1 MEVGWRRERI
11 DRPIKAQTDD
21 MYALASRR
29 NIAYLLLPRL
39 LPPILLLVL
48 TPLLPN
54 AYLQRIV
61 TTSAV
66 FALLALS
73 FGFLLQSV
81 GLVSLGG
88 ALFFG
93 CGAYTA
99 GALNAYYGLPIYW
112 TVPAGT
118 FVGAALATGLLLPSL
133 RMRGV
138 YFALVSLTLPLL
150 LARIIEATQIFG
162 GTDGLFGLED
172 FPDPLGEIYLVLGVT
187 LASLFL
193 LRRLLATD
201 FGLALRAI
209 KDNDQAVRASGI
221 NVTAYKAFA
230 TFLAALPGAFAGA
243 YVTHVYGFVGISA
256 WSIEYSIFPI
266 ASAVVGGMAVLPGP
280 VAGAFILTPLAEA
293 FREIASAVTER
304 SSNLRIAFFSMALI
318 AFVLVWREGLV
329 QFLARKYA
337 QLERW
342 VKV

>member
-1 MEVGWRRERI
+1 LPIEWRRERI
-11 DRPIKAQTDD
+11 DRPIKVQTDD
-21 MYALASRR
+21 MYALASLR
-29 NIAYLLLPRL
+29 NIVYLLLPRV
-39 LPPILLLVL
+39 LPPAALLIL

-93 CGAYTA
+93 CGAYIA
-99 GALNAYYGLPIYW
+99 GALNAYFGLPIFW

-133 RMRGV
+133 RLRGV
-138 YFALVSLTLPLL
+138 YFAVVSLILPLL
-150 LARIIEATQIFG
+150 LARIIEATRILG
-162 GTDGLFGLED
+162 GTDGLFGLERY
-172 FPDPLGEIYLVLGVT
+172 PNPLGEIYLVLGAT
-187 LASLFL
+187 LAALFL

-201 FGLALRAI
+201 FGLVLRAI
-209 KDNDQAVRASGI
+209 KDNEQAVRASGL
-221 NVTAYKAFA
+221 NVTAYKAVA

-256 WSIEYSIFPI
+256 WSLEYSIFPI
-266 ASAVVGGMAVLPGP
+266 AAAVVGGMTILSGP
-280 VAGAFILTPLAEA
+280 VAGAFALVPLSEA
-293 FREIASAVTER
+293 LREFGS
-304 SSNLRIAFFSMALI
+304 LRVVFYSIALI
-318 AFVLVWREGLV
+318 AFILFWREGFMN
-329 QFLARKYA
+329 FLTRAYA